1 MSRASVEAP
10 MASRRA
16 QRRNQTS
23 ATGTSDAGVQDR
35 GGREIPRLRTQVITL
50 GVMVAVATFIN
61 IVLYRMVERHI
72 FYSPRAQSCAG
83 LQEEAAGGPGS
94 SQNAP
99 VSLLKTSLCLHPV
112 SRYNLHDR
120 PARLPGQSCPRVR
133 NEPGT
138 EDSSSWRDLQPH
150 LRETLCLHKDLVTL
164 DPDTASQGL
173 ALSEDERRLSW
184 AKGPQSRPADSPK
197 RFNVSLCVL
206 GREGFTSG
214 RHYWE
219 VQMLNQITWS
229 VGIAQESVQRKGVIT
244 RSSEKGVW
252 AVDRLYDGQYW
263 ALTSP
268 HTPLYLRQS
277 PKKLGLYLDYE
288 GGRLS
293 LYNADTWELLYTFND
308 TFTGGVHPF
317 FMVFIG
323 TDLRLV

>member
-16 QRRNQTS
+16 QRRKQTS
-23 ATGTSDAGVQDR
+23 ATGTPDAVVQDR

-61 IVLYRMVERHI
+61 IVLYRLVERHI

-83 LQEEAAGGPGS
+83 PREEAAGGPGS

-112 SRYNLHDR
+112 SQYNLHDR
-120 PARLPGQSCPRVR
+120 QGCLPGQSCPRVR
-133 NEPGT
+133 TEPGT

-164 DPDTASQGL
+164 DPDTANRDL
-173 ALSEDERRLSW
+173 ALSEDERRVSS
-184 AKGPQSRPADSPK
+184 AKGPHSRPADSPK
-197 RFNVSLCVL
+197 RFTGCFCVL

-219 VQMLNQITWS
+219 VQVLQENMLY
-229 VGIAQESVQRKGVIT
+229 VGVAQESVKRKVGIT
-244 RSSEKGVW
+244 GSFGKGVW
-252 AVDRLYDGQYW
+252 AVHRMDNGCYW
-263 ALTSP
+263 ALTSHP
-268 HTPLYLRQS
+268 SPLYPRQS

-288 GGRLS
+288 GGLLS

-308 TFTGGVHPF
+308 TFTEQVHPF
-317 FMVFIG
+317 FMVYSS
-323 TDLRLV
+323 DLRLV